1 MKINRLMLLNR
12 WFDTSLHD
20 FHGHGD
26 QNCVFSDW
34 RNFGAAASARAGASR
49 PLHQNY
55 AHQKK
60 HNFDPRV
67 RANHVK

>member
-12 WFDTSLHD
+12 WFDTILHD

-49 PLHQNY
+49 LLHQNLTD
-55 AHQKK
+55 QKYYILLISAAK
-60 HNFDPRV
+60 IM
-67 RANHVK
+67 